1 VADGGPGAF
10 RPRLTHTVIDMR
22 RAIPAVLLLM
32 TTSPSLALAA
42 EPGDTN
48 LLSLHGGLMFWTLVI
63 FVILLFVLS
72 KFAFKPIT
80 AAVIAREQALQKAI
94 DDAKRDREEA
104 ARVLAEHRA
113 ALDAARGDA
122 QRLIVEGREAG
133 ERVRAEIVEQARAEH
148 QEMMERVR
156 REIASE
162 KDRAIAELRREAVD
176 LAIKGAGKVI
186 ERNFDD
192 AANRKL
198 VEDFLSSVATRPG
211 AMR

>member
-1 VADGGPGAF
+1 
-10 RPRLTHTVIDMR
+10 VIDMR

>member
-1 VADGGPGAF
+1 M
-10 RPRLTHTVIDMR
+10 L
-22 RAIPAVLLLM
+22 AVLALM
-32 TTSPSLALAA
+32 IASAPAAAAQEAA
-42 EPGDTN
+42 EHAADTN
-48 LLSLHGGLMFWTLVI
+48 LLSLHGGLMFWTLII
-63 FVILLFVLS
+63 FVILLFVLTR
-72 KFAFKPIT
+72 FAFKPIT
-80 AAVIAREQALQKAI
+80 AAVVAREQALQRAI

-133 ERVRAEIVEQARAEH
+133 ERVRAEIVEAARAEQ

-176 LAIKGAGKVI
+176 LAILGAGKVI
-186 ERNFDD
+186 EKNYDD

-198 VEDFLSSVATRPG
+198 VEDFLASVATTRG
-211 AMR
+211 AAR

>member
-1 VADGGPGAF
+1 
-10 RPRLTHTVIDMR
+10 VIDMR
-22 RAIPAVLLLM
+22 RAIFALVALM
-32 TTSPSLALAA
+32 TSSATLAA
-42 EPGDTN
+42 QEAAEHAADTN
-48 LLSLHGGLMFWTLVI
+48 LLSLHGGLMFWTLII

-80 AAVIAREQALQKAI
+80 AAVIAREKALQQAI
-94 DDAKRDREEA
+94 DDAKRDREES

-133 ERVRAEIVEQARAEH
+133 ERVRAEIVEQARAEQ

-186 ERNFDD
+186 EKNLDD
-192 AANRKL
+192 ASNRKL
-198 VEDFLSSVATRPG
+198 VEEFLSSVGTARG
-211 AMR
+211 ASR

>member
-1 VADGGPGAF
+1 
-10 RPRLTHTVIDMR
+10 MR
-22 RAIPAVLLLM
+22 RAVLAVL
-32 TTSPSLALAA
+32 ALIIASAHSAAAQEAA
-42 EPGDTN
+42 EHAAETN

-63 FVILLFVLS
+63 FVLLLFVLS
-72 KFAFKPIT
+72 RYAFKPIT
-80 AAVIAREQALQKAI
+80 AAVVAREAALQKAI

-133 ERVRAEIVEQARAEH
+133 ERVRAEITEQARAEQ

-176 LAIKGAGKVI
+176 LAIRGAGKVI
-186 ERNFDD
+186 EKNFDD
-192 AANRKL
+192 ASNRRL
-198 VEDFLSSVATRPG
+198 VAEFLASVGTTRG
-211 AMR
+211 TR

>member
-1 VADGGPGAF
+1 
-10 RPRLTHTVIDMR
+10 MR
-22 RAIPAVLLLM
+22 RAILALLM
-32 TTSPSLALAA
+32 TMTAPFAA
-42 EPGDTN
+42 VSAQDAEHAESTN

-80 AAVIAREQALQKAI
+80 AAVVAREAALQKAI

-113 ALDAARGDA
+113 SLEAGRAEA
-122 QRLIVEGREAG
+122 QRFIVEGREAG
-133 ERVRAEIVEQARAEH
+133 DRVRSEIVDAARREQ

-176 LAIKGAGKVI
+176 LAILGASKVM

-198 VEDFLSSVATRPG
+198 VEEFLASVGTARQTVR
-211 AMR
+211 

>member
-1 VADGGPGAF
+1 
-10 RPRLTHTVIDMR
+10 MR
-22 RAIPAVLLLM
+22 RAIFAVF
-32 TTSPSLALAA
+32 ALTFASAHSAAAQDAA
-42 EPGDTN
+42 EHAADTN

-63 FVILLFVLS
+63 FIILLFVLS

-80 AAVIAREQALQKAI
+80 AAVVAREAALQKAI
-94 DDAKRDREEA
+94 DDAKRDRDEA

-133 ERVRAEIVEQARAEH
+133 ERVRAEITAQARAEQ

-162 KDRAIAELRREAVD
+162 KERAIAELRREAVD
-176 LAIKGAGKVI
+176 LAIRGAGKVI
-186 ERNFDD
+186 EKNLDD
-192 AANRKL
+192 AANRRL
-198 VEDFLSSVATRPG
+198 VEEFLATVGTTRG
-211 AMR
+211 TR

>member
-1 VADGGPGAF
+1 
-10 RPRLTHTVIDMR
+10 MR
-22 RAIPAVLLLM
+22 RAIPAVLAL
-32 TTSPSLALAA
+32 TTMPAA
-42 EPGDTN
+42 VASAQEAEHADTN
-48 LLSLHGGLMFWTLVI
+48 LLSLHGGLMFWTLII
-63 FVILLFVLS
+63 FVLLLFVLTR
-72 KFAFKPIT
+72 FAFKPIT

-122 QRLIVEGREAG
+122 QRLIVDGREAG
-133 ERVRAEIVEQARAEH
+133 ERVRAEIVEQARAEQ

-186 ERNFDD
+186 EKNLDD

-198 VEDFLSSVATRPG
+198 VEEFLASVGTTRG
-211 AMR
+211 AAR

>member
-1 VADGGPGAF
+1 
-10 RPRLTHTVIDMR
+10 MR
-22 RAIPAVLLLM
+22 RAIFSV
-32 TTSPSLALAA
+32 LALTLAPAHSAVAQDAA
-42 EPGDTN
+42 EHAADTN

-63 FVILLFVLS
+63 FIILLFVLS

-80 AAVIAREQALQKAI
+80 AAVVAREAALQKAI
-94 DDAKRDREEA
+94 DDAKRDRDEA

-133 ERVRAEIVEQARAEH
+133 DRVRAEITAQARAEQ

-162 KDRAIAELRREAVD
+162 KERAIAELRREAVD
-176 LAIKGAGKVI
+176 LAIRGAGKVI
-186 ERNFDD
+186 EKNLDD
-192 AANRKL
+192 AANRRL
-198 VEDFLSSVATRPG
+198 VEEFLATVGTTRG
-211 AMR
+211 TR

>member
-1 VADGGPGAF
+1 
-10 RPRLTHTVIDMR
+10 MR
-22 RAIPAVLLLM
+22 RAVLAVL
-32 TTSPSLALAA
+32 ALIVAPAHSAAAQEAADHAA
-42 EPGDTN
+42 ETN

-63 FVILLFVLS
+63 FVLLLFVLS
-72 KFAFKPIT
+72 RYAFKPIT
-80 AAVIAREQALQKAI
+80 AAVVAREAALQKAI
-94 DDAKRDREEA
+94 DDAKRDRDET

-133 ERVRAEIVEQARAEH
+133 ERVRAEITEQARAEQ

-176 LAIKGAGKVI
+176 LAIRGAGKVI
-186 ERNFDD
+186 EKNFDD
-192 AANRKL
+192 AANRRL
-198 VEDFLSSVATRPG
+198 VEEFLASVSTTRG
-211 AMR
+211 TR

>member
-1 VADGGPGAF
+1 
-10 RPRLTHTVIDMR
+10 MR
-22 RAIPAVLLLM
+22 RAIFAVLVLL
-32 TTSPSLALAA
+32 TASPSLALAA
-42 EPGDTN
+42 EAGDTN
-48 LLSLHGGLMFWTLVI
+48 LLSLHGGLMFWTLII
-63 FVILLFVLS
+63 FVILLIVLS

-80 AAVIAREQALQKAI
+80 AAVIAREQALLKAI

-133 ERVRAEIVEQARAEH
+133 ERVRAEIVEQARVEQH
-148 QEMMERVR
+148 EMMERVR

-162 KDRAIAELRREAVD
+162 KDRAIMELRREAVD

-186 ERNFDD
+186 EKNLDD
-192 AANRKL
+192 ASNRKL
-198 VEDFLSSVATRPG
+198 VEDFLASVAATPG
-211 AMR
+211 ASR

>member
-1 VADGGPGAF
+1 
-10 RPRLTHTVIDMR
+10 MR
-22 RAIPAVLLLM
+22 RAIFAVSALILL
-32 TTSPSLALAA
+32 SAPSAFAQEAA
-42 EPGDTN
+42 EHAEETN

-72 KFAFKPIT
+72 RFAFKPIT
-80 AAVIAREQALQKAI
+80 AAVVAREAALQKAI

-113 ALDAARGDA
+113 ALDASRADA

-133 ERVRAEIVEQARAEH
+133 ERVRAEIVEQARAEQ

-162 KDRAIAELRREAVD
+162 KERAIAELRREAVD
-176 LAIKGAGKVI
+176 LAIRGASKVI
-186 ERNFDD
+186 EKNLDD
-192 AANRKL
+192 ASNRRL
-198 VEDFLSSVATRPG
+198 VEEFLSSVSSTRG
-211 AMR
+211 AAR

>member
-1 VADGGPGAF
+1 
-10 RPRLTHTVIDMR
+10 MR
-22 RAIPAVLLLM
+22 RAIFAVL
-32 TTSPSLALAA
+32 ALTIVTAHGAAAQETAEHAA
-42 EPGDTN
+42 ETN

-63 FVILLFVLS
+63 FLILLFVLS

-80 AAVIAREQALQKAI
+80 AAVEAREAALQKAI

-113 ALDAARGDA
+113 ALDGARADA

-133 ERVRAEIVEQARAEH
+133 ERVRAEITEQTRAEQ

-162 KDRAIAELRREAVD
+162 KERAIAELRREAVD
-176 LAIKGAGKVI
+176 LAIRGASKVI
-186 ERNFDD
+186 EKNLDD
-192 AANRKL
+192 ASNRRL
-198 VEDFLSSVATRPG
+198 VEQFLTSVGSAR
-211 AMR
+211 AAAR

>member
-1 VADGGPGAF
+1 
-10 RPRLTHTVIDMR
+10 MR
-22 RAIPAVLLLM
+22 RAI
-32 TTSPSLALAA
+32 LAGLITLTAPFAA
-42 EPGDTN
+42 AFAQDAEHAESTN

-80 AAVIAREQALQKAI
+80 AAVVAREAALQKAI

-113 ALDAARGDA
+113 SLEAARAEA
-122 QRLIVEGREAG
+122 QRFIVEGRAAG
-133 ERVRAEIVEQARAEH
+133 DRVRSEIVDAARKEQ

-176 LAIKGAGKVI
+176 LAILGASKVM

-198 VEDFLSSVATRPG
+198 VEEFLASVGTARQTVR
-211 AMR
+211 

>member
-1 VADGGPGAF
+1 
-10 RPRLTHTVIDMR
+10 VIDMR
-22 RAIPAVLLLM
+22 RAIFAVVAFM
-32 TTSPSLALAA
+32 ASSATLAA
-42 EPGDTN
+42 QEAAEHAADTN
-48 LLSLHGGLMFWTLVI
+48 LLSLHGGLMFWTLII

-80 AAVIAREQALQKAI
+80 AAVIAREKALQQAI
-94 DDAKRDREEA
+94 DDAKRDREES

-133 ERVRAEIVEQARAEH
+133 ERVRAEIVEQARAEQ

-186 ERNFDD
+186 EKNLDD
-192 AANRKL
+192 ASNRKL
-198 VEDFLSSVATRPG
+198 VEEFLSSVGTARG
-211 AMR
+211 ASR

>member
-1 VADGGPGAF
+1 
-10 RPRLTHTVIDMR
+10 MR
-22 RAIPAVLLLM
+22 RAILAVLVLL
-32 TTSPSLALAA
+32 TTPSLALAA

-48 LLSLHGGLMFWTLVI
+48 LLSLHGGLMFWTLII
-63 FVILLFVLS
+63 FVILLIVLT

-80 AAVIAREQALQKAI
+80 AAVIAREQALMKAI

-133 ERVRAEIVEQARAEH
+133 ERVRAEIVEQARVEQH
-148 QEMMERVR
+148 EMMERVR

-162 KDRAIAELRREAVD
+162 KDRAIMELRREAVD

-186 ERNFDD
+186 EKNLDD
-192 AANRKL
+192 ASNRKL
-198 VEDFLSSVATRPG
+198 VEDFLASVAATPG
-211 AMR
+211 ASR

>member
-1 VADGGPGAF
+1 
-10 RPRLTHTVIDMR
+10 MR
-22 RAIPAVLLLM
+22 RAIFAVLALM
-32 TTSPSLALAA
+32 TFSASAAAAQEAA
-42 EPGDTN
+42 EHADTN
-48 LLSLHGGLMFWTLVI
+48 LLSLHGGLMFWTLII
-63 FVILLFVLS
+63 FVLLLFVLS
-72 KFAFKPIT
+72 RYAFKPIT
-80 AAVIAREQALQKAI
+80 AAVVAREAALQKAI

-133 ERVRAEIVEQARAEH
+133 ERVRAEITEQARAEH

-176 LAIKGAGKVI
+176 LAIRGAGKVI
-186 ERNFDD
+186 EKNFDD
-192 AANRKL
+192 ASNRRL
-198 VEDFLSSVATRPG
+198 VEEFLASVSTTRG
-211 AMR
+211 TR

>member
-1 VADGGPGAF
+1 M
-10 RPRLTHTVIDMR
+10 H
-22 RAIPAVLLLM
+22 RAIAAVLVLL

>member
-1 VADGGPGAF
+1 MASSA
-10 RPRLTHTVIDMR
+10 T
-22 RAIPAVLLLM
+22 
-32 TTSPSLALAA
+32 LAA
-42 EPGDTN
+42 QEAAEHAADTN
-48 LLSLHGGLMFWTLVI
+48 LLSLHGGLMFWTLII

-80 AAVIAREQALQKAI
+80 AAVVAREQALQKAI
-94 DDAKRDREEA
+94 DDAKRDREES

-133 ERVRAEIVEQARAEH
+133 ERVRAEIVEQARAEQ

-186 ERNFDD
+186 EKNLDD
-192 AANRKL
+192 ASNRKL
-198 VEDFLSSVATRPG
+198 VEEFLSSVGTARG
-211 AMR
+211 ASR

>member
-1 VADGGPGAF
+1 
-10 RPRLTHTVIDMR
+10 MR
-22 RAIPAVLLLM
+22 RAI
-32 TTSPSLALAA
+32 LALLITMAPFAA
-42 EPGDTN
+42 VSAQDAEHAESTN

-72 KFAFKPIT
+72 RFAFKPIT
-80 AAVIAREQALQKAI
+80 AAVVAREAALQKAI

-113 ALDAARGDA
+113 ALDAARAEA
-122 QRLIVEGREAG
+122 QRFIVEGREAG
-133 ERVRAEIVEQARAEH
+133 DRVRSEIVESARREQ

-176 LAIKGAGKVI
+176 LAILGASKVI

-198 VEDFLSSVATRPG
+198 VEEFLASVGTARQTVR
-211 AMR
+211 

>member
-1 VADGGPGAF
+1 MDGGPGAF
-10 RPRLTHTVIDMR
+10 RPRLTHTVIDMH
-22 RAIPAVLLLM
+22 RAIAAVLVLL